1 MFLEYAK
8 NKVWL
13 PVPDFKIFTRQDIN
27 YYPQYLRISSVFKQS
42 FTYKVP
48 YLCSWNDVFQLA

>member
-27 YYPQYLRISSVFKQS
+27 LLPSTSSYKFCIQTKFHLQS
-42 FTYKVP
+42 TLFM
-48 YLCSWNDVFQLA
+48 LME

>member
-27 YYPQYLRISSVFKQS
+27 YYPQLLRVSSVFKQS
-42 FTYKVP
+42 FTYKVT
-48 YLCSWNDVFQLA
+48 YLF